1 MIRDEETNVVYLADK
16 LQDDYPDFW
25 RRFIALLN
33 EMDICWKLIP
43 GTCDI
48 WARDFMPIQLNY
60 GEFLRYRYEPDYLLN
75 EEGRATITNPVM
87 VCESLGI
94 KCRESKY
101 RLDGGKRHTLR

>member
-48 WARDFMPIQLNY
+48 WARDFMPIQLSD
-60 GEFLRYRYEPDYLLN
+60 GEFLRYRYE
-75 EEGRATITNPVM
+75 R
-87 VCESLGI
+87 
-94 KCRESKY
+94 
-101 RLDGGKRHTLR
+101 RLCYYNKPRHCMRVIGNKMSRK